1 MKHNLCIDAGNT
13 RLKAALVNPAD
24 GAVLKHFAQDDA
36 ASGDLSALQ
45 SFIAGQAVR
54 AAIISAVTGDRD
66 ALAAVLSEAGIQQRI
81 VLDSRLALP
90 IANAYATPDTVGAD
104 RIALA
109 CGAWAKH
116 RGEDVL
122 VISAG
127 TCITYNLITK
137 TGTFR
142 GGAIS
147 PGVAMRLRA
156 MHHFTDALPEISAE
170 GDTRLLGYDT
180 ESSLRSGGVLGAVAE
195 IDGFAAQFSRQYA
208 DLKIILTGGDAL
220 LLQSHLSTPLA
231 HEPHLIFSGLN
242 AILNYHMPYVAG

>member
-1 MKHNLCIDAGNT
+1 MKPNLCIDAGNT

-24 GAVLKHFAQDDA
+24 GTVLQQFAQNESQADT
-36 ASGDLSALQ
+36 LSALQ
-45 SFIAGQAVR
+45 SFINGQAVR
-54 AAIISAVTGDRD
+54 AALISAVTDDRD
-66 ALAAVLSEAGIQQRI
+66 ALAALLADAGVRNL
-81 VLDSRLALP
+81 VLDGRLALP

-109 CGAWAKH
+109 CSAWAKH

-127 TCITYNLITK
+127 TCITYNLVTK

-156 MHHFTDALPEISAE
+156 MHQFTDALPEILAD

-195 IDGFAAQFSRQYA
+195 IEGFAAQFSRQYA
-208 DLKIILTGGDAL
+208 NLKILLTGGDAP
-220 LLQSHLSTPLA
+220 LLQRHLSMPLA
-231 HEPHLIFSGLN
+231 HEPNLIFSGLN